1 MMPNEQSI
9 LEKIQTPF
17 NKYFVP
23 LVWAT
28 SLVSRA
34 RKENR
39 VKDDFAL
46 KTLIDVSTKQAYG
59 FCFTVVKES
68 FPSIAQL
75 LLIKIFYV

>member
-1 MMPNEQSI
+1 MFYFFASGFMMPNEQSI

-59 FCFTVVKES
+59 V
-68 FPSIAQL
+68 L
-75 LLIKIFYV
+75 FYCCKRKFS

>member
-1 MMPNEQSI
+1 MMPNEQNV

-39 VKDDFAL
+39 VKDDMAL
-46 KTLIDVSTKQAYG
+46 KTLIDVSTKLA
-59 FCFTVVKES
+59 S
-68 FPSIAQL
+68 L
-75 LLIKIFYV
+75 